1 MLKQVKLLIK
11 EDQRQHEKKKM
22 EAKKYLETE
31 RDGKLK
37 HRVRDGGV
45 SEYESGVLTVTG
57 PLRLHDTWHVSS
69 PAVSLSPATVLEPW
83 IPQLQTE
90 IEMTIRSKERNY
102 TKPEASTRAVCKKR
116 LESGRFA
123 SDLSISLMQRRPQI
137 HYKPIICAGPRL
149 GLGTH
154 SWTAV
159 LNPQRGTNRKFENRI
174 HTWVTLE
181 GFGWINE
188 LSGSLSTC
196 WGVQSFTS
204 LC

>member
-1 MLKQVKLLIK
+1 M
-11 EDQRQHEKKKM
+11 
-22 EAKKYLETE
+22 
-31 RDGKLK
+31 
-37 HRVRDGGV
+37 
-45 SEYESGVLTVTG
+45 VTG

-69 PAVSLSPATVLEPW
+69 SAVSRSPATVLEPRM
-83 IPQLQTE
+83 PQLYTE
-90 IEMTIRSKERNY
+90 IEMTTCGKERNY
-102 TKPEASTRAVCKKR
+102 TESSTWAVCESR
-116 LESGRFA
+116 LESSHFA

-137 HYKPIICAGPRL
+137 HYKPIIWAGPGLRL
-149 GLGTH
+149 GIH

-174 HTWVTLE
+174 HTWVTLG

-196 WGVQSFTS
+196 WEEQSFTI